1 MTAQEHINAIGE
13 AQNRLDATLAELKD
27 ETAQL
32 HALADSVKMLA
43 KRANR
48 EARKVHYLQDKAQRA
63 YLESNPEGNIVLF
76 SGGTNKPPVDDPD
89 EPVGP

>member
-1 MTAQEHINAIGE
+1 MTAQEHIDAIGA

-32 HALADSVKMLA
+32 HALADSVKVLA

-63 YLESNPEGNIVLF
+63 YLEANPEGNIVLF
-76 SGGTNKPPVDDPD
+76 SGGTNKTPVDDPD
-89 EPVGP
+89 EPVEP